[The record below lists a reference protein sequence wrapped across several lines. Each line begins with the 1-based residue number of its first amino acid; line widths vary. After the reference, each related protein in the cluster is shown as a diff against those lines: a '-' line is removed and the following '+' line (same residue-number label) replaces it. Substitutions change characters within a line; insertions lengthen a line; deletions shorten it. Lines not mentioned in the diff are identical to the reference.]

1 MQSYSTRYEQEY
13 FWTPPHPNLKNEL
26 VFQVIIYK
34 NVSNSDYVC
43 NYPVEI
49 L

>member
-1 MQSYSTRYEQEY
+1 
-13 FWTPPHPNLKNEL
+13 
-26 VFQVIIYK
+26 VFQLIIYK